1 MKKVFIVF
9 ILMVLTMCLYA
20 FINHTGLVS
29 IAIRNNSLSMAEW
42 EEDINQF
49 QEEMINRN
57 LALKNSKN
65 KDIWD
70 KEINSYFGK
79 AEQNRSLPSIF
90 ILKQVAGITDSH
102 TQVINYPDGHEV
114 VYPLVIE
121 KFIDGFFITNVT
133 EENREM
139 LGKKVISLNETPIED
154 VYNKMGTYIPV
165 EANNSS
171 RYMDKFKDYVSVR
184 DILLD
189 MEILHSKS
197 APIILKAGD
206 KRYQIQQALKK
217 DVKFIKENPEKNLRN
232 EITLIEDTLYIRC
245 DFCKRQPFSKLDL
258 EKIKQKNVNKIII
271 DLRENAGGYY
281 HPENIFEKAI
291 KGQLDRNNPPKL
303 IVLTGRRTFSS
314 AVLYAVAFKRMGAI
328 VIGESPGTPP
338 NHYGNVRV
346 LKLKNSK
353 LAISYPTKYF
363 VSEGYAKESVLV
375 PDILV
380 EMRGADCFQSSDP
393 TMEVALKT

>member
-1 MKKVFIVF
+1 
-9 ILMVLTMCLYA
+9 
-20 FINHTGLVS
+20 
-29 IAIRNNSLSMAEW
+29 
-42 EEDINQF
+42 
-49 QEEMINRN
+49 
-57 LALKNSKN
+57 
-65 KDIWD
+65 
-70 KEINSYFGK
+70 
-79 AEQNRSLPSIF
+79 
-90 ILKQVAGITDSH
+90 
-102 TQVINYPDGHEV
+102 
-114 VYPLVIE
+114 
-121 KFIDGFFITNVT
+121 
-133 EENREM
+133 
-139 LGKKVISLNETPIED
+139 
-154 VYNKMGTYIPV
+154 
-165 EANNSS
+165 
-171 RYMDKFKDYVSVR
+171 
-184 DILLD
+184 

-217 DVKFIKENPEKNLRN
+217 DIKFIKENPEKNLRN
-232 EITLIEDTLYIRC
+232 EITLTEDILYVRC

-258 EKIKQKNVNKIII
+258 EKIKQKKANKIII

-281 HPENIFEKAI
+281 HPENTFEKAI
-291 KGQLDRNNPPKL
+291 KGQLDRKNPPKL

-393 TMEVALKT
+393 TMEVALKI

>member
-139 LGKKVISLNETPIED
+139 LGKKVISLNETPIKD

-281 HPENIFEKAI
+281 HPENTFEKAI